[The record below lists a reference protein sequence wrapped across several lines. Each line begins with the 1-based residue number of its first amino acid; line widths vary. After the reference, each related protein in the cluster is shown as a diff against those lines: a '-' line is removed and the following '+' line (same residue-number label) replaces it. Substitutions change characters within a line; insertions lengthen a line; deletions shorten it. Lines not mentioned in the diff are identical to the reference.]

1 MENEKII
8 KVKQIIIL
16 EISTDHSI
24 KVHTRIV
31 TGSKY
36 CITTDYSY

>member
-16 EISTDHSI
+16 EKSTDHSI
-24 KVHTRIV
+24 TPYRNGK
-31 TGSKY
+31 
-36 CITTDYSY
+36 